1 MTKRI
6 KLQGTP
12 KENIVFARKLFDEI
26 ENLEA

>member
-12 KENIVFARKLFDEI
+12 KENIALARKLFDEI
-26 ENLEA
+26 ENLDD